1 MDIEIM
7 DEIDIV
13 KVIRRRQAKFRD
25 QRRPGSQEQMDQV
38 ARLIEEEYDALL
50 AEIEAVRIEKSRD
63 KSAAAIRSKAESD
76 NQAAEAEI
84 LGDQGQ
90 SGG

>member
-1 MDIEIM
+1 MDLSDVIQI
-7 DEIDIV
+7 
-13 KVIRRRQAKFRD
+13 IRRRQIRF
-25 QRRPGSQEQMDQV
+25 QPSQSSSREPIDEPS
-38 ARLIEEEYDALL
+38 RLIVEEYNSLL
-50 AEIEAVRIEKSRD
+50 AEIEAFQKPCGATV
-63 KSAAAIRSKAESD
+63 AANQTERA

>member
-1 MDIEIM
+1 MDISGIIEI
-7 DEIDIV
+7 I
-13 KVIRRRQAKFRD
+13 KRRQSHFRSP
-25 QRRPGSQEQMDQV
+25 RPTAAQEPSDLVSRVM
-38 ARLIEEEYDALL
+38 AEEYDSLL
-50 AEIEAVRIEKSRD
+50 AEIETSRGSGEPASIVSPPQPD
-63 KSAAAIRSKAESD
+63 TA